1 MVTQLGMSDVLGN
14 VDLNSDYA
22 DLSTETKQQIEREV
36 RRLVEEGRQRATK
49 ILTEKRKELDIIAK
63 ALVEYEVLNLDEM
76 NRVLKGEKLK
86 KLTALPNA
94 PMTVPEI
101 VGPLGI
107 AGGKSPSSRAHSEE
121 VDGDGESR
129 PGGSGGVKL

>member
-14 VDLNSDYA
+14 VDLKSDYA
-22 DLSTETKQQIEREV
+22 DLSSETKQQIEREV

-49 ILTEKRKELDIIAK
+49 ILTEKRKELDILAK

-86 KLTALPNA
+86 KLTVLPKT
-94 PMTVPEI
+94 PITMPEI

-107 AGGKSPSSRAHSEE
+107 AGGKSPTSRNHSKEAE
-121 VDGDGESR
+121 CDGESG
-129 PGGSGGVKL
+129 PGGSGGAKL